1 MQITS
6 IYLSRFLGSKVYSET
21 NEVIGILKDV
31 GVSMDSRNPKAAAAK
46 IKTGKNVRWINWDYI
61 TISEVKGK
69 YFLVCSKA
77 EERQTEDLLFLGKFV
92 LDNQIIDVNGRK
104 VVRVNDIRLVILSTG
119 FFVAAVDIGME
130 GLLRRLGMAKFLK
143 KIGINIPGKLM
154 LWSDVAAVY
163 PMQNIELSKTYNK
176 LDTLHPS
183 DLADIIED
191 FNPKTGMI
199 IFSGLDNAM
208 AADVLEELEDAAQVT
223 VINSLSPDK
232 AADILEEMPSDEVAD
247 ILDGISEEKAE
258 ELLSNMEKEAS
269 DDVRELMEYKDDV
282 IGSLM
287 STDFVSYTMETT
299 VGDIIKNLRE
309 IRPDEECMYSI
320 YIVSDSNKLLGTI
333 TTRDLIFSDPSIKV
347 KSIMNKRFVFMY
359 DSEDIDDLYKEISKY
374 NLLTMPI
381 VDDDMS
387 LLGNVIVTDVAYEL
401 LKLARR

>member
-6 IYLSRFLGSKVYSET
+6 VYLSRFLGSKVYSEN
-21 NEVIGILKDV
+21 NEVVGILKDV
-31 GVSMDSRNPKAAAAK
+31 GVSMDSRNPRAAAAK
-46 IKTGKNVRWINWDYI
+46 IKTGKSVSWINWDYI

-77 EERQTEDLLFLGKFV
+77 EERKTEDLLFLGKYV

-104 VVRVNDIRLVILSTG
+104 VVRVNDIRLVILSNG

-130 GLLRRLGMAKFLK
+130 GLLRRLGIAKLLK
-143 KIGINIPGKLM
+143 KIGLNVPGKLM

-199 IFSGLDNAM
+199 IFSGLDNAK
-208 AADVLEELEDAAQVT
+208 AADVLEELEDDAQVT

-258 ELLSNMEKEAS
+258 ELLNNMEKEAS

-287 STDFVSYTMETT
+287 STDFISYNVETT
-299 VGDIIKNLRE
+299 VGEIIKNLRE
-309 IRPDEECMYSI
+309 IHPDEECMYSI
-320 YIVSDSNKLLGTI
+320 YIVSESNKLLGTI

-347 KSIMNKRFVFMY
+347 KNIMNKRFIYMY
-359 DSEDIDDLYKEISKY
+359 DLEDIDDLYNEISKY

-381 VDDDMS
+381 VDNDMN